1 MAAAG
6 AQFRD
11 LPLTIDLEFAAL
23 GTGPSWL
30 IGATTYAMDRF
41 VPEVELIYQTG
52 FDRPGGSFRVTV
64 GAEPGESGR
73 LVASRRRN
81 RLRDRVKPPARRDIG
96 ARHFIDLRTDAYF
109 NWARHVNTF
118 VLYAAFCREQVA
130 DDLLAVIPDYMPPVL
145 RQLYEVFGFEVHATN
160 GVVRGREVRIGDLDH
175 TFLETV
181 RPELV
186 RRIAYDFAGAIR
198 AAGSGRRFGK
208 VFVDRRGS
216 RAIVNG
222 DAIRA
227 MLGAR
232 GFETV
237 YPEDLSAA
245 DQMRLWIEA
254 TDVVA
259 IHGAAMAPLQFRRPY
274 DPPLR
279 LVEILPVGHMT
290 RFFRSMCHDVGGA
303 YVGVRGQLKP
313 GYVGALYR
321 RDTPFLAQTLDNFTV
336 DPRSLE
342 VALHLVAGGT
352 MPHGLPGEWQLA
364 G

>member
-1 MAAAG
+1 M
-6 AQFRD
+6 
-11 LPLTIDLEFAAL
+11 TIDLEFAAL
-23 GTGPSWL
+23 RTGPSWL

-41 VPEVELIYQTG
+41 VPEVELIRQTG
-52 FDRPGGSFRVTV
+52 FDRPGGPFRVTV
-64 GAEPGESGR
+64 AAAPGDSGTR
-73 LVASRRRN
+73 VASSRRN
-81 RLRDRVKPPARRDIG
+81 RLRDRLRPPAPRDIG
-96 ARHFIDLRTDAYF
+96 ERHFIDLRTDAYF

-118 VLYAAFCREQVA
+118 VLFAAYCREQVA
-130 DDLLAVIPDYMPPVL
+130 ADLLVVIPAYMPRVL
-145 RQLYEVFGFEVHATN
+145 RDLYEIFGFEVHASN

-181 RPELV
+181 RPELI
-186 RRIAYDFAGAIR
+186 RRIGYDFAGAIR
-198 AAGSGRRFGK
+198 AAGSERRFAR
-208 VFVDRRGS
+208 VFVDRRGT
-216 RAIVNG
+216 RAIENG

-237 YPEDLSAA
+237 YPEDLGAA
-245 DQMRLWIEA
+245 DQMRLWLEA

-259 IHGAAMAPLQFRRPY
+259 IHGAGIAPLQFRKPA

-290 RFFRSMCHDVGGA
+290 RFFCSMCHDVGGA

-313 GYVGALYR
+313 GYVAALYR
-321 RDTPFLAQTLDNFTV
+321 RGEPFLAQTLDSFTV

-342 VALHLVAGGT
+342 VALHLVNGGA
-352 MPHGLPGEWQLA
+352 MPDSLPSLWRLDG
-364 G
+364 